1 MSPIE
6 YVESS
11 RLKWAAMP
19 ADPDEE
25 HTMSYCADGDGMVQL
40 YAYADRGFELY
51 DQLEPVAFFGPETPL
66 RDALEH
72 AQAYLAATYHQL
84 FEDYAMPRISDALY
98 ARGYSREYADN
109 VEADR
114 LDRAREDEKD
124 RQLEASARLRDAA
137 PDLLA
142 ALEDIANFDDRACH
156 ENGFGFVMR
165 DIARDAIAKVTR

>member
-1 MSPIE
+1 
-6 YVESS
+6 
-11 RLKWAAMP
+11 
-19 ADPDEE
+19 
-25 HTMSYCADGDGMVQL
+25 
-40 YAYADRGFELY
+40 
-51 DQLEPVAFFGPETPL
+51 
-66 RDALEH
+66 
-72 AQAYLAATYHQL
+72 
-84 FEDYAMPRISDALY
+84 MPRISNALY